1 MNAANVGWPLMLP
14 VQNVIP
20 RLWMMFSRRMTVR
33 KCKFPNAPTT
43 TEKSNRQCAVGK
55 ICPVLRNF
63 LGKNQTSF
71 CFGSFSISACTQKLD
86 EMRVDV
92 KKSKVKNRE
101 IEDRNK
107 FYERQRMLHHTTG
120 NKEFFK
126 LAVGLLFS
134 DLSYFLRSILCLV
147 ATLSGIFKSESVI
160 LLFSGNQ
167 WTFLIEGITSQL
179 CHRVG

>member
-1 MNAANVGWPLMLP
+1 MNAANVEWPLMLP

-20 RLWMMFSRRMTVR
+20 RLWMMFSQRATAR

-63 LGKNQTSF
+63 LGKNQTRF
-71 CFGSFSISACTQKLD
+71 GFVFGSFAISACTQRLN

-92 KKSKVKNRE
+92 KKSKVENLG
-101 IEDRNK
+101 IEDCNK

-126 LAVGLLFS
+126 LAVGLLF
-134 DLSYFLRSILCLV
+134 
-147 ATLSGIFKSESVI
+147 
-160 LLFSGNQ
+160 
-167 WTFLIEGITSQL
+167 
-179 CHRVG
+179 

>member
-20 RLWMMFSRRMTVR
+20 RLWMMFSQRTTAR

-71 CFGSFSISACTQKLD
+71 CFVFGSFRHFGLYPKVN

-92 KKSKVKNRE
+92 KKSKVENLG

-126 LAVGLLFS
+126 LAVGLLF
-134 DLSYFLRSILCLV
+134 
-147 ATLSGIFKSESVI
+147 
-160 LLFSGNQ
+160 
-167 WTFLIEGITSQL
+167 
-179 CHRVG
+179 